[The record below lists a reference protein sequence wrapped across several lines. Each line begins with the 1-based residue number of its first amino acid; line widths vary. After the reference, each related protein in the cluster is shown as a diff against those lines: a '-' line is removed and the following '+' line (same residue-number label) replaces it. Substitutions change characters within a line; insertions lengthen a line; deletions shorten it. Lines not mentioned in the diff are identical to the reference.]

1 MELPDAVVRFDWSG
15 ALGDGGLYRKAG
27 LVEFLKQRASG
38 RFHELVIPTGG
49 SRGRRTG
56 RALLMLMRFA
66 LATRARK
73 VLFFYPA
80 LPLFHPPSAHK
91 LPALAIWLATVR
103 RALSRRGVKIVLD
116 VEDLPAVQHLTLTG
130 RPHPA
135 GEGVLARAERWLSR
149 FADEVWLP
157 SKEMADRWRQLSA
170 APGRSVRV
178 VPTGAPAQVSAAHSR
193 PGQGVQFLC
202 AASLYEAHDR
212 GVSWLIE
219 RFSEGAAPQAR
230 LLLAGPGG
238 EWIARRCSRER
249 VEWVGAL
256 ERAALESLAV
266 GADWGLVPYPER
278 GYFHMAFPAKLAL
291 YTACGLPVLTTA
303 ARTAAQA
310 VQAAGV
316 GRVSP
321 ADSWARTLGELS
333 LAGRPA
339 RVGCPWLWQQVLR

>member
-1 MELPDAVVRFDWSG
+1 MELPDAAVRFDW
-15 ALGDGGLYRKAG
+15 ACAVPDGGLYRKAG
-27 LVEFLKQRASG
+27 LVEFLKHRAPE

-56 RALLMLMRFA
+56 RALLALMRFA
-66 LATRARK
+66 LATRARSI
-73 VLFFYPA
+73 LFFYPA
-80 LPLFHPPSAHK
+80 LPLFHPPAGRK

-103 RALSRRGVKIVLD
+103 RALARRGVKIVLD
-116 VEDLPAVQHLTLTG
+116 VEDLPAAQHLTLTG

-135 GEGVLARAERWLSR
+135 GDGVLARAERWLSR

-157 SKEMADRWRQLSA
+157 SEALADRWRQVSA
-170 APGRSVRV
+170 APGRQVRV
-178 VPTGAPAQVSAAHSR
+178 VPTGAPAQLPAAPPG
-193 PGQGVQFLC
+193 PGQGVRFLC
-202 AASLYEAHDR
+202 AASLYGAHDR
-212 GVSWLIE
+212 GVSWLLE
-219 RFSEGAAPQAR
+219 RFTEGAAPSAR

-238 EWIARRCSRER
+238 EWIPGRYPRER

-256 ERAALESLAV
+256 DRSELESLAV

-278 GYFHMAFPAKLAL
+278 GYFHLAFPAKLAL
-291 YTACGLPVLTTA
+291 YTSCGLPVLTTA
-303 ARTAAQA
+303 ARTAAEA
-310 VQAAGV
+310 VRAAGV

-339 RVGCPWLWQQVLR
+339 RVECPWLWQQVLG